1 MNAERVTLS
10 PSDVARQVGVSTD
23 TLRHYERKGLLPSPV
38 RSSAGYR
45 RYSVET
51 VKRVQLI
58 QRALVIGFSLDELA
72 QVLRDRERGSP
83 PCKAVRDLVKQ
94 RLVDLDDRLR
104 QLSALRIELRHL
116 IADWDRRIARAAGK
130 PAHLLETL
138 GERPVIERQR
148 IDRTARERRPFT
160 RRPNTSRSQ

>member
-1 MNAERVTLS
+1 MNADRVTLS

-58 QRALVIGFSLDELA
+58 QRALVIGFSL
-72 QVLRDRERGSP
+72 
-83 PCKAVRDLVKQ
+83 
-94 RLVDLDDRLR
+94 VDLDDRLR

-138 GERPVIERQR
+138 GERPIIERQR

-160 RRPNTSRSQ
+160 RRPNTSRS

>member
-1 MNAERVTLS
+1 MNADRVTLS
-10 PSDVARQVGVSTD
+10 PSDVARRVGVSTD

-72 QVLRDRERGSP
+72 RVLRDRERGSP

-116 IADWDRRIARAAGK
+116 IADWDRRIARAGAGS

-148 IDRTARERRPFT
+148 IARTARRPFT
-160 RRPNTSRSQ
+160 RRPNTSRS